1 MAVNVTP
8 VYLSNN
14 ITPSCFAYH
23 LFYFQFYA
31 YFIIFTSKGENNS
44 SHLDHWCLNIKIAW
58 GLSQAA
64 SIAGK

>member
-1 MAVNVTP
+1 MISILRAV
-8 VYLSNN
+8 LSRLGQE
-14 ITPSCFAYH
+14 A
-23 LFYFQFYA
+23 QKGMQAA